1 MLAAVRILEVVI
13 IGYFVLYNTINLF
26 LLLVAWIQVRFFL
39 RIKAI
44 GSLEALYSSSS
55 TPAVTIVV
63 PAYNEQ
69 ETIVESIRALMNLYY
84 PRYEIVIIN
93 DGSTD
98 DTVKELKAAFGFSRR
113 KLGYE
118 SLIPTC
124 RIRDTFEVDPTGDVT
139 RLVLLD
145 KDNGGKADALNA
157 GLNAALAPFVCCID
171 ADSILG
177 RNSLL
182 EVMQPMVEDPEGIAA
197 CGGQVGV
204 ANGCTIED
212 GRVVD
217 VRLPRNWLAKFQIVE
232 YMRSFTAGRTALV
245 SLNSLLILSGVSA
258 VFRKSLL
265 FEVGGFLSG
274 RLTSRIV
281 TEYVGG
287 SKETVCEDMEI
298 IVRLQRYLLEKEIPA
313 RIHFLPYP
321 MTLSQVPERVRDF
334 GRQRDRWFRG
344 LAQVLFYHRKMLF
357 NPRYKQVGLFAMPYQ
372 FLFEFLGPLVEI
384 FGYVL
389 LPLLFLAGVVSI
401 EYLLLFF
408 TVSILYGTLL
418 SIAAVL
424 MGVWTEGRVADGRNS
439 VSLFRYGGFGNALTL
454 VTFATLSMLGY
465 RQMQLY
471 YLSKGFV
478 GFLQGRQTW
487 GKFKRGRF

>member
-1 MLAAVRILEVVI
+1 ME
-13 IGYFVLYNTINLF
+13 
-26 LLLVAWIQVRFFL
+26 
-39 RIKAI
+39 
-44 GSLEALYSSSS
+44 
-55 TPAVTIVV
+55 
-63 PAYNEQ
+63 
-69 ETIVESIRALMNLYY
+69 
-84 PRYEIVIIN
+84 
-93 DGSTD
+93 
-98 DTVKELKAAFGFSRR
+98 
-113 KLGYE
+113 
-118 SLIPTC
+118 
-124 RIRDTFEVDPTGDVT
+124 PTGDVT

-145 KDNGGKADALNA
+145 KENGGKADALNA

-182 EVMQPMVEDPEGIAA
+182 EVMQPMVEDPEGIEA

-212 GRVVD
+212 GRVVE
-217 VRLPRNWLAKFQIVE
+217 VRLPRKWLARFQVVE

-298 IVRLQRYLLEKEIPA
+298 IVRLQRYLLEKKIPA

-344 LAQVLFYHRKMLF
+344 LGQVLFYHRKMLF
-357 NPRYKQVGLFAMPYQ
+357 NPRYRQVGLFAMPYQ
-372 FLFEFLGPLVEI
+372 FLFEFLRPLVEI
-384 FGYVL
+384 LGYFL
-389 LPLLFLAGVVSI
+389 LPLLFLAGIVSV

-418 SIAAVL
+418 SIGAVL
-424 MGVWTEGRVADGRNS
+424 MGLWTEGRVTDGRDS
-439 VSLFRYGGFGNALTL
+439 VSLFRYGGFRNSFAL
-454 VTFATLSMLGY
+454 VTYATLSMFGY

-478 GFLQGRQTW
+478 GFLRGRQTW